1 MLIDENIV
9 WINTNLRSIILLKI
23 ALFLYNSI
31 LSSLIL
37 QLLPYKLYAW
47 SRCIIIA
54 LYEMSLKSDLR
65 RITSQNTFFLHFTVF
80 WVGLPY
86 QCSSFLCADLRCC
99 LVSSFQPP
107 NCLFSFQL
115 QSILV
120 HGELS
125 YLYLP
130 PCCWDFWSLFSS
142 STLPILLFGF
152 DFPVQHPSC
161 SLSCFLLRTGLLING
176 GT

>member
-31 LSSLIL
+31 LSSLLL
-37 QLLPYKLYAW
+37 QLLAYKLYAW
-47 SRCIIIA
+47 SRSIIIA
-54 LYEMSLKSDLR
+54 LYEMSFKSDLR
-65 RITSQNTFFLHFTVF
+65 RITSQNTFFLHFTVS
-80 WVGLPY
+80 WVGLLS
-86 QCSSFLCADLRCC
+86 QCSSFLCADLRCD

-107 NCLFSFQL
+107 NCLFAFRL

-130 PCCWDFWSLFSS
+130 PCCWDFWSPSS
-142 STLPILLFGF
+142 SGTSPASCPLALISLHGTYHAVCPGF
-152 DFPVQHPSC
+152 CWEVSC
-161 SLSCFLLRTGLLING
+161 
-176 GT
+176 